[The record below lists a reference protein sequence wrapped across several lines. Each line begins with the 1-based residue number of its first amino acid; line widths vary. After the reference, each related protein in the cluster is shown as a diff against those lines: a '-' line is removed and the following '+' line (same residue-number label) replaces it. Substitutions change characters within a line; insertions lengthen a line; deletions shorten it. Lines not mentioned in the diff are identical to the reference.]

1 MRLPRPELKITA
13 FIVYFPF
20 SNEFAICLDVV
31 TLFAPVARS
40 FDPIILLKITKK
52 STKFWYK
59 GDFSIDNHEM
69 LIYNIQ
75 KCAGEGKTMSVGAN
89 IKKRRFEMRMSQ
101 QELADAMGY
110 KTRST
115 IAKIESG
122 ENDVSQKKLQRFAA
136 VLDTTV
142 EALVSGYGNSPIVQA
157 EQEILQEEKNNKNI
171 VIILAGGKTGR
182 NLQNIPT
189 QFMNVQG
196 KPILV
201 YCMEV
206 YQAHPAIDDIYVVCL
221 RGWERI
227 VKAYAKQYG
236 ITKLKGLIPAGS
248 SGIVSLKN
256 AVDALMN
263 LYALDDLI
271 MIQEATRPMVTS
283 EMISKLLQVC
293 SEKRSAT
300 ICHSM
305 KEYVQFD
312 ISNRRAKYVDRNTTI
327 ALQSPEAHRL
337 SLLETVFEKA
347 AERQHVLN
355 ESCCT
360 MLLYNLGFDI
370 NFIES
375 NVNNIKITRE
385 EDIAAFSAM
394 LRNMN

>member
-1 MRLPRPELKITA
+1 
-13 FIVYFPF
+13 
-20 SNEFAICLDVV
+20 
-31 TLFAPVARS
+31 
-40 FDPIILLKITKK
+40 
-52 STKFWYK
+52 
-59 GDFSIDNHEM
+59 
-69 LIYNIQ
+69 
-75 KCAGEGKTMSVGAN
+75 MSVGTN
-89 IKKRRFEMRMSQ
+89 IKKRRFELRMSQ

-142 EALVSGYGNSPIVQA
+142 EKLVMGYEMKPQLRSDA
-157 EQEILQEEKNNKNI
+157 EDLTEEKNNKNI

-182 NLQNIPT
+182 NLQNIPS
-189 QFMNVQG
+189 QFMNVHG

-206 YQAHPAIDDIYVVCL
+206 YQVHPAIDEIYVVCL

-227 VKAYAKQYG
+227 VKAYAKQFG

-248 SGIVSLKN
+248 SGITSLKN
-256 AVDALMN
+256 AVDTIKN
-263 LYALDDLI
+263 QYSLDDLV

-300 ICHSM
+300 TCHSM

-312 ISNRRAKYVDRNTTI
+312 ISNRKAKYVDRNTTI

-337 SLLETVFEKA
+337 SLLEEVFEKA
-347 AERQHVLN
+347 TKLQHPLA

-375 NVNNIKITRE
+375 SVNNIKITRE

-394 LRNMN
+394 VRNTSIK